1 MKHYEKYQCV
11 DQRWVKS
18 IPSHWEFF
26 RLKRIFAQRV
36 EKDDPIITENILSLT
51 AKQGVVPYAEK
62 EGSGGNKP
70 KGDMT
75 QYNIARPND
84 LLVNC
89 MNIVAGSA
97 GVSRYFGAISP
108 VYYALYPRLDC
119 NVWYYHYLF
128 RLMPFQRSLIGLG
141 KGILM
146 HESESGALNTVRM
159 RISMDYL
166 GNVNLPIPPRDEQDQ
181 IVRYLDWQVSKINR
195 LISAKRKQ
203 IELLKEHK
211 EAFIN
216 TAVTRGIVGDIPLKE
231 SGLQWL
237 PKIPAHW
244 KPVPAKALFRN
255 ISELRHEDDPMLA
268 ATQKYGLIEQA
279 EYMRR
284 ENRRIVLA
292 NDNLDKWLHV
302 EPNDFIISLRSFQ
315 GGLEKCDKPGC
326 VTWHYVVLRPQQH
339 VYPPFYKW
347 FFKSASYIG
356 ALQKTSDFIRD
367 GQDLRFSNFVKV
379 GLFVIPMAEQVK
391 IADRLDS
398 EIPKYQKAIDTLEKE
413 IQQIIEYRTRLI
425 SDVVTGQ
432 IDVRGVKVSDFIY
445 TEDTDSKQMDEAEE
459 YMGVK

>member
-1 MKHYEKYQCV
+1 MKKYENYKSTEIP
-11 DQRWVKS
+11 WVS
-18 IPSHWEFF
+18 QVPSHWALI
-26 RLKRIFAQRV
+26 RNGNILILKHNVVGDRHTQF
-36 EKDDPIITENILSLT
+36 DLLSLT
-51 AKQGVVPYAEK
+51 TGGIRIKNADDTRGKVPASFESYQEVL
-62 EGSGGNKP
+62 P
-70 KGDMT
+70 GDMVFCLF
-75 QYNIARPND
+75 D
-84 LLVNC
+84 
-89 MNIVAGSA
+89 
-97 GVSRYFGAISP
+97 
-108 VYYALYPRLDC
+108 LDC
-119 NVWYYHYLF
+119 SAVFSGKSEYHGMITSAYDVAMPNLKLVSSSYLDYWFCTVFSGRYYKIYSKSVRYTINWEIF
-128 RLMPFQRSLIGLG
+128 
-141 KGILM
+141 K
-146 HESESGALNTVRM
+146 ALKT
-159 RISMDYL
+159 
-166 GNVNLPIPPRDEQDQ
+166 PIPPRDEQDQ

-432 IDVRGVKVSDFIY
+432 IDVRGVEVPDFIY
-445 TEDTDSKQMDEAEE
+445 AEDTDSKQMDEAEE